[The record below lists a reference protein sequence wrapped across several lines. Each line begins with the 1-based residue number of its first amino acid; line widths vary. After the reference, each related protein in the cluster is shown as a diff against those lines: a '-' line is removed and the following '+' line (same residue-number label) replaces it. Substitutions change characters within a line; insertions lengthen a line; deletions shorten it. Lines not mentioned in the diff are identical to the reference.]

1 VRGWMKRKRV
11 KEVDFG
17 SISSAEK
24 HGRPSGAGRQAAAT
38 VCHTHMTDRPLGAN
52 SLVVDVSL
60 LLLALFSYMYV

>member
-1 VRGWMKRKRV
+1 MDEEKAGQRSGFWQ
-11 KEVDFG
+11 